1 LNDVTRSLVGT
12 ANSQSRLAGT
22 GTTFNSV
29 SPQLDFKIDRNQ
41 VMRQGVNIQ
50 DVFGTLGATLGS
62 TYVNDFNRFSRAYQ
76 VKVSAEPR
84 YRSDRE
90 RALGYS
96 VRNDKGE
103 MVPLGAFTRIEDTTY
118 PNRVMRFN
126 MYPAAQMMG
135 APAKGVSSGDAMK
148 LMEQLS
154 KAELPAGMD
163 SVWTTVS
170 FQQARAGSAGP
181 VFLMAILMVFLVLA
195 AQYESWSLPL
205 AVVLTI
211 PIARLGAVLAVN
223 ARAMPIDVFVQA
235 GLVLLVGLA
244 AKNAI
249 LIVEFA
255 RVQEDEGKEVK
266 EAALLSA
273 KLRFRPIVMTSLA
286 FILGVIP
293 LATAKGAG
301 AISRT
306 EIGTSVLGGMTF
318 ATVVGV
324 LVAPVLY
331 VVVRKM
337 SKGSDKPKAK
347 AAEAA
352 APAEPT
358 AH

>member
-1 LNDVTRSLVGT
+1 
-12 ANSQSRLAGT
+12 
-22 GTTFNSV
+22 
-29 SPQLDFKIDRNQ
+29 
-41 VMRQGVNIQ
+41 VNIS
-50 DVFGTLGATLGS
+50 DVFTTLGATLGS
-62 TYVNDFNRFSRAYQ
+62 AYVNDFNRFSRSYQ

-84 YRSDRE
+84 FRSDRE

-103 MVPLGAFTRIEDTTY
+103 MVPLGAFTRIEDTTF

-135 APAKGVSSGDAMK
+135 APARGVSSGDAMK

-154 KAELPAGMD
+154 TQELPGGMD
-163 SVWTTVS
+163 AVWTTVS
-170 FQQARAGSAGP
+170 FQQARAGSAAP
-181 VFLMAILMVFLVLA
+181 VFIMAILMVFLVLA

-211 PIARLGAVLAVN
+211 PTALLGAVLGAN
-223 ARAMPIDVFVQA
+223 ARTMPIDVFVQA

-255 RVQEDEGKEVK
+255 RVQEHEGKSPA
-266 EAALLSA
+266 EAALTSA

-293 LATAKGAG
+293 LATASGAG
-301 AISRT
+301 EISRT
-306 EIGTSVLGGMTF
+306 EIGTSVLGGMLFNTIF
-318 ATVVGV
+318 GV
-324 LVAPVLY
+324 LVAPALY
-331 VVVRKM
+331 VVVRKLSGAGK
-337 SKGSDKPKAK
+337 SKAGQPGAP
-347 AAEAA
+347 A
-352 APAEPT
+352 APAPQG
-358 AH
+358 ASH